1 MKIDSRMREILKNFS
16 TINPSILFKPGD
28 TLRTTSPLKTI
39 LAHAKTTEQVE
50 GSFAIADLNRFLSTL
65 SLFEHPTV
73 SVERTRLQIT
83 DGKQKVNYTFGD
95 PDVIVVPTSDKK
107 PTMPSIDVA
116 FDLSNETLQQ
126 VRRAMGILSTPELAV
141 VGDGSTITLQA
152 VDSKKPGS
160 DVFAVEVGT
169 TEHTFNM
176 YFRADNI
183 KLLPENYR
191 VELSSRRIAHFEAAD
206 VEYWV
211 AVEAH
216 STFTE

>member
-16 TINPSILFKPGD
+16 TINPSIVFKPGRV
-28 TLRTTSPLKTI
+28 LRTTSQLKTV
-39 LAHAKTTEQVE
+39 LAHATIGQDIES
-50 GSFAIADLNRFLSTL
+50 SFAISDLNRFLSAL
-65 SLFEHPTV
+65 SLFDEPTV
-73 SVERTRLQIT
+73 ELERTRLSIS

-95 PDVIVVPTSDKK
+95 PDLIVAPSSDKK
-107 PTMPSIDVA
+107 PSMPSTEVSFA
-116 FDLSNETLQQ
+116 LTNETLQQ
-126 VRRAMGILSTPELAV
+126 VRRAMGVLSTPELAV
-141 VGDGSTITLQA
+141 VGDGNKILLQA

-160 DVFAVEVGT
+160 DTFAIEVGT
-169 TEHTFNM
+169 TSHTFSM

-183 KLLPENYR
+183 KLLPDNYQ
-191 VELSSRRIAHFEAAD
+191 VEISSKRIAHFAGTD

>member
-16 TINPSILFKPGD
+16 TINPSMVFKPGQ

-39 LAHAKTTEQVE
+39 LAHANITEE
-50 GSFAIADLNRFLSTL
+50 IESTFAIADLNRFLSTV
-65 SLFEHPTV
+65 SLFESPTV
-73 SVERTRLQIT
+73 EMERTRLLIKE
-83 DGKQKVNYTFGD
+83 GKQTVNYTYGD
-95 PDVIVVPTSDKK
+95 PDVIVTPSSDKK
-107 PTMPSIDVA
+107 PVMPSIEVS
-116 FDLSNETLQQ
+116 FDLSNDTLQQ
-126 VRRAMGILSTPELAV
+126 VRRAMGILNTPELAV
-141 VGDGSTITLQA
+141 VGDGSTISLQA

-160 DVFAVEVGT
+160 DVFSVDVGT
-169 TEHTFNM
+169 TSHTFNM

-183 KLLPENYR
+183 KLLPENYQ
-191 VELSSRRIAHFEAAD
+191 VELSSKRIAHFTASD